1 MRRDPVEGFHFVLSV
16 VGLGLLLAHAGCGN
30 SSPHTGASSDD
41 GDGSAGTLGG
51 GGLGGSVP
59 GSGGTSSG
67 SENSSPTGPSGSS
80 GAGDEGGTSGGS
92 GSGAGSSSGAGSDAG
107 AGSSSGGGSSSGAAA
122 DGGTGSVALPN
133 CMPAATTPCGS
144 YTSPQEDGGTYTLQ
158 LGPYGAQL
166 DVNVGTGFENT
177 VSASSQPGSSDCASF
192 AALFSEPSNLTAQ
205 LLQTSVNGIT
215 VNYALYSVY
224 QPANWPSTPVPVI
237 TWGNGTCAQPE
248 GYGALLRYV
257 ASYGYFVVAANDVQ
271 VGTANPDGS
280 QPMLKALDYAAAAN
294 MDSTSPFYQK
304 LDMTK
309 VGAMGHSQGGAA
321 TATAASDS
329 RIKYVID
336 FNADDSGIPKPYLAV
351 SGDSDITGFTVAS
364 MTSAINAATVPAA
377 YLYYHDPVGSSSDL
391 LKGHLVLML
400 TPQRVT
406 SQTVA
411 WWQMWFRADAASKAD
426 FVGTSC
432 GFCGQTSNATNPY
445 DYGANSMLESQ

>member
-1 MRRDPVEGFHFVLSV
+1 MVGSRIALSRV
-16 VGLGLLLAHAGCGN
+16 VPWLVGLGVVAVHVGCGS
-30 SSPHTGASSDD
+30 SSPSSRASQPSGDASTGNSYDD
-41 GDGSAGTLGG
+41 GGIVGG
-51 GGLGGSVP
+51 G
-59 GSGGTSSG
+59 
-67 SENSSPTGPSGSS
+67 SGSS
-80 GAGDEGGTSGGS
+80 GAT
-92 GSGAGSSSGAGSDAG
+92 
-107 AGSSSGGGSSSGAAA
+107 GGSSSGTGAGTSSGGPTSSSSGGDAGTS
-122 DGGTGSVALPN
+122 GGTGTAEGGSGVALVN
-133 CMPAATTPCGS
+133 CMPASTSPCGS
-144 YTSPQEDGGTYTLQ
+144 YSGPEEDGGTYTLQ

-177 VSASSQPGSSDCASF
+177 VTASSQPGSSDCASF
-192 AALFSEPSNLTAQ
+192 ASLFSEPSNLTAQ
-205 LLQTSVNGIT
+205 LLQTTVNGVT
-215 VNYALYSVY
+215 VNYALYSAY

-257 ASYGYFVVAANDVQ
+257 ASYGYFVIAANDVQ
-271 VGTANPDGS
+271 VGTANSDGT

-309 VGAMGHSQGGAA
+309 VGAMGHSQGGGA
-321 TATAASDS
+321 TATASSDS

-336 FNADDSGIPKPYLAV
+336 FNADDSGIAKPYLAV
-351 SGDSDITGFTVAS
+351 SGDMDITGFTVAS
-364 MTSAINAATVPAA
+364 MMSAIDAATEPAA
-377 YLYYHDPVGSSSDL
+377 YLYYHDPVGSSSDA

-411 WWQMWFRADAASKAD
+411 WWQMWFRSDAASTAD
-426 FVGTSC
+426 FVGSSC

-445 DYGANSMLESQ
+445 DYGADSMLQSK